1 MRMVELRMNE
11 LEKYNVIK
19 KLVDTYGNKHR
30 KCNYKNYK

>member
-19 KLVDTYGNKHR
+19 KLVY
-30 KCNYKNYK
+30 KCQLKNVQF